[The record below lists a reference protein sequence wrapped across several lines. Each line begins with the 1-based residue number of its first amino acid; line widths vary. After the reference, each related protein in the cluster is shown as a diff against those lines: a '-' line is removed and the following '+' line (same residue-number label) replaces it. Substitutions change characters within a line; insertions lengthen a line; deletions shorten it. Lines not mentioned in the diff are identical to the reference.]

1 MKKILLASAISMLV
15 LFIWI
20 VPAHSEPKWAGLQ
33 GIQSFELLTV
43 YANPYDQDP
52 AKTKQALKQGSAD
65 ILAKNGLPFKES
77 RGDSNV
83 DKTRLMVLIG
93 VIPQPFCGPSKL
105 YEIEI
110 VMQEPFT
117 RQREPHIKALHDV
130 WKLHTHGLILDPDT
144 EGADMVEH
152 ALYNVEEFARDYL
165 EANPAKKQP

>member
-1 MKKILLASAISMLV
+1 MKKAILMLATMILV
-15 LFIWI
+15 LNIP
-20 VPAHSEPKWAGLQ
+20 VQPSHAAPKWEGLQ

-52 AKTKQALKQGSAD
+52 TKTKQALKQGAMD
-65 ILAKNGLPFKES
+65 ILTKNGLPFKKGRKTS
-77 RGDSNV
+77 QDNG
-83 DKTRLMVLIG
+83 KTRLLVLIG

-110 VMQEPFT
+110 MMQEPFT
-117 RQREPHIKALHDV
+117 RDRAPGVKALHDV

-144 EGADMVEH
+144 EGMEMVEH

-165 EANPAKKQP
+165 EANPKVK